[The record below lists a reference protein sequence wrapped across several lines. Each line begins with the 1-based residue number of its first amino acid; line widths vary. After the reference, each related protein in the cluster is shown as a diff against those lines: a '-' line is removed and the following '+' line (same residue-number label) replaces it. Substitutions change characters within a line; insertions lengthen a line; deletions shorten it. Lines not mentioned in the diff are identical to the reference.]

1 MLFVSVVVTAV
12 SYIILKFKIC
22 EDNLLSHI
30 NLVRVELSYKSVFKS
45 CGAV

>member
-1 MLFVSVVVTAV
+1 MLCVSVVVTAV
-12 SYIILKFKIC
+12 CYITLKFKIC

-30 NLVRVELSYKSVFKS
+30 SLVRVELSNKSVFKS